1 MYVFA
6 FALTAL
12 AMLCAWG
19 GAMLL
24 LPGLWGRSDASA
36 RPAPASGGFALKTAE
51 CAGALL
57 TTCLIGASG
66 ILLYAL
72 VAHDFS
78 LVYAADYTDRHLPL
92 FYRITGFWAGQ
103 AGSLL
108 FWALCCAVCGTL
120 FQFGRAY
127 RTLNIAIR
135 SRYQVFYLGIMA
147 FFCLL
152 LITWSNPFLV
162 YAPHPPADGNG
173 MNPLLRNPGMIFHPP
188 LLFMG
193 YAGFLVPGCLALAHA
208 FDRSGAPS
216 WIEAVRPFFIAAWAL
231 LTAGIVLGAW
241 WAYMELGWG
250 GYWAWDPVENAS
262 LLPWLIA
269 TAALHTMVLEERR
282 DKLHG
287 ANVLLMGL
295 TTVAALF
302 ATYLTRS
309 GVVQSVHAFGDG
321 GVGTPLLLCVAVL
334 FATTLIAARAARRPA
349 ADPPA
354 GLESR
359 EGFVILTSW
368 LSAALTIIILLATL
382 WPVLTA
388 LWNGIT
394 ALWNGVPTA
403 MQPSAHGAEGAVG
416 LTQAFYNLV
425 CLPLFAVLIVLLAIC
440 PHLAW
445 KGGFRDGIGAAVA
458 AGVFCLTVAA
468 LWLADYRQPTALLA
482 SGAACAVLAGSLFY
496 IVRSRNDRRSRCAA
510 LVHAGIALMV
520 LGIAFSGPY
529 KTEIRIALAKGE
541 SVTLGDRQ
549 VTLKELFTGNGSD
562 HRFLEALLEVR
573 RGDHVEG
580 TVAPQQRIYFK
591 RQGMTFAEAAVLPSP
606 GREFYAALLGLD
618 DRERAVLNLSLHP
631 LVNWIW
637 IGGILVCLA
646 PLFMLGS
653 RKRTSRC

>member
-1 MYVFA
+1 MHALA

-19 GAMLL
+19 SAVLL
-24 LPGLWGRSDASA
+24 LPGLWGRSGASV
-36 RPAPASGGFALKTAE
+36 RPVPRSAGFGLKAAE
-51 CAGALL
+51 CAGPLL
-57 TTCLIGASG
+57 TACLAGASG
-66 ILLYAL
+66 ILLHAL
-72 VAHDFS
+72 VVHDFS

-92 FYRITGFWAGQ
+92 FYRITAFWAGQ

-127 RTLNIAIR
+127 RTLSVATR

-173 MNPLLRNPGMIFHPP
+173 MNPLLQNPGMIFHPP

-193 YAGFLVPGCLALAHA
+193 YAGFLVPGCLALACA
-208 FDRSGAPS
+208 FERSGEASPWS
-216 WIEAVRPFFIAAWAL
+216 EAVRSFFIVAWAL

-269 TAALHTMVLEERR
+269 TAALHTMVLEQRR

-287 ANVLLMGL
+287 VNVLLTGL
-295 TTVAALF
+295 TTIAALF
-302 ATYLTRS
+302 GTYLTRS

-334 FATTLIAARAARRPA
+334 LATTLIAARAARRPEA
-349 ADPPA
+349 APPA

-388 LWNGIT
+388 LWNG
-394 ALWNGVPTA
+394 AAPAGA
-403 MQPSAHGAEGAVG
+403 QPSAHEVEGAVG
-416 LTQAFYNLV
+416 LTQDFYNLV
-425 CLPLFAVLIVLLAIC
+425 CLPLFAVLIVLMAAC

-445 KGGFRDGIGAAVA
+445 KGGLRDKLGAAVA
-458 AGVFCLTVAA
+458 AGVFCLSVAV
-468 LWLADYRQPTALLA
+468 LWLADYREPTALLA
-482 SGAACAVLAGSLFY
+482 SGAACAVLAGSVLH
-496 IVRSRNDRRSRCAA
+496 IIRNRGDRRSLCASF
-510 LVHAGIALMV
+510 VHAGIALMA

-529 KTEIRIALAKGE
+529 KTEVRVALAKGE
-541 SVTLGDRQ
+541 SVTLGNRH
-549 VTLKELFTGNGSD
+549 VTLRELFTGNGPD

-573 RGDHVEG
+573 RGEQLEG

-637 IGGILVCLA
+637 IGGVIVCLA
-646 PLFMLGS
+646 PLFMLGG